1 MNSASLANRRG
12 AIWALPLAVLLAAA
26 GLMVSDLG
34 GIASRL
40 AAMQFDSYQ
49 YLRPRPYEDPGPKT
63 TLTVRT
69 LQIDSA
75 SIAKFG
81 PWPWPTATLA
91 KLTDELKA
99 QGAAIV
105 VFAFPLDKQ
114 DAASPQQ
121 LAASLP
127 PGPGTDLARTAL
139 ARLPSPDDALVHA
152 MGQLRTVTGFA
163 LRPTQG
169 GLDPGPQTEITID
182 GPESAS
188 NALREYDFASA
199 ALPRIEKASAGIGAL
214 NLSPDAD
221 GKLRAIP
228 MAYRW
233 KDKIVPS
240 LEAETMRLAA
250 GQPAITL
257 RAQSGGLP
265 VIDGGT
271 RFSAIKSGLID
282 VPLRK
287 DGALAV
293 YFSGPRSEREISPAA
308 LDAGTL
314 GAGTLKNAIVY
325 IASPDSVFETPA
337 GPRSE
342 AEIRAEAMENIL
354 LGTALKV
361 PAGLTAQLILLAVT
375 GIGLIFLFV
384 RFGALWAGL
393 FAGAVIF
400 AIQAFT
406 WDMFASTQVLLDS
419 TTPSFALGFAFLA
432 GLAARSVEFL
442 RARTELRS
450 AFADALA
457 PSALDKIARQPA
469 LLKLD
474 GETRN
479 VTYLS
484 CGVRDY
490 AELSESFRDD
500 AAGFTRMMRSALMPL
515 VKEVFGQGGTIDHY
529 SGEGFTA
536 FWNAPLDDG
545 EHAIHA
551 CEAANRM
558 TIALARVNEQLAG
571 ERRLDGTAFK
581 PIEIGI
587 AVTTGPAIAG
597 GFGDSGRMAYSVTG
611 DCTALAESIRALSQQ
626 YGPAVIVSD
635 DTRKAAERGFAFLEV
650 DYLVIGSRAEPV
662 KLYAMLGNPLMRAS
676 PKFRAM
682 ATFHEHIF
690 NSLHTQQWEKTREL
704 IDQCRKLS
712 GASQKMYDLHLKR
725 VEYFE
730 TNPPGADWD
739 GAFRPVLK

>member
-1 MNSASLANRRG
+1 MNAQPFANRRG

-34 GIASRL
+34 SIASRL
-40 AAMQFDSYQ
+40 GAMQFDSYQ
-49 YLRPRPYEDPGPKT
+49 YLRPRPYVDPGPKT

-69 LQIDSA
+69 LDVDSA

-81 PWPWPTATLA
+81 PWPWPEATLA
-91 KLTDELKA
+91 KLTEELKA
-99 QGAAIV
+99 KGAALV

-114 DAASPQQ
+114 DSSSPEQI
-121 LAASLP
+121 AASLP

-139 ARLPSPDDALVHA
+139 SKLPSPDDALVQA
-152 MGQLRTVTGFA
+152 MTQLRAVTGFT
-163 LRPTQG
+163 LRATQG
-169 GLDPGPQTEITID
+169 GRDPAVQTEIAID
-182 GPESAS
+182 GAQDAS
-188 NALREYDFASA
+188 RGLRDFDFASA
-199 ALPRIEKASAGIGAL
+199 ALPKIEKASAGSGAL
-214 NLSPDAD
+214 NLVPDAD
-221 GKLRAIP
+221 GKVRAIA

-240 LEAETMRLAA
+240 IEAETMRLAA
-250 GQPAITL
+250 VQSEIALQAKDGAI
-257 RAQSGGLP
+257 P
-265 VIDGGT
+265 VIDSRA
-271 RFSAIKSGLID
+271 RFTAAKSGLID
-282 VPLRK
+282 VPLRA

-293 YFSGPRSEREISPAA
+293 YFSGPRPERGLSAAA
-308 LDAGTL
+308 LDAGTIE
-314 GAGTLKNAIVY
+314 GASLKNAIVY
-325 IASPDSVFETPA
+325 LASPDSVFETPA
-337 GPRSE
+337 GPRNE
-342 AEIRAEAMENIL
+342 ADIRAEAMENIL
-354 LGTALKV
+354 LGTALKM
-361 PAGLTAQLILLAVT
+361 PSGLTAQLILLAVT
-375 GIGLIFLFV
+375 GIGLIFLFL

-406 WDMFASTQVLLDS
+406 WDMFASNQLLLDS

-442 RARTELRS
+442 RSRTELRS

-457 PSALDKIARQPA
+457 PAALDKIARQPA

-474 GETRN
+474 GETRT

-490 AELSESFRDD
+490 AELAESFRDD
-500 AAGFTRMMRSALMPL
+500 AAGFTRMMRGVLMPL

-529 SGEGFTA
+529 GGEGFTA
-536 FWNAPLDDG
+536 FWNAPLDDS

-581 PIEIGI
+581 PIELGI

-597 GFGDSGRMAYSVTG
+597 GFGDSGRMSYAVTG
-611 DCTALAESIRALSQQ
+611 NCTALAESIRALSPQ

-650 DYLVIGSRAEPV
+650 DFLVTNAREEPV
-662 KLYAMLGNPLMRAS
+662 KLFAMLGNPLMRAS

-690 NSLHTQQWEKTREL
+690 NSIRTQQWEKSRDL

-725 VEYFE
+725 IEYFE
-730 TNPPGADWD
+730 ANPPGAEWD